1 MYLIL
6 PRQHRQGVWLMKRT
20 ILSLMASGIKNLGFL
35 LFICAWAPPLLFAQS
50 PLNQPPVLASENPAP
65 PVDLRVDKNL
75 VLVPVSVLDKEDRPV
90 AGLDRSDFRVF
101 DDKAER
107 SIESFS
113 MEDGPVAV
121 GLVFDT
127 SGSMREN
134 LRNARVAARAFFSA
148 ANPGDQ
154 FFLVEVS
161 DTSGLT
167 VPLTHDPRQIE
178 ARLVSAE
185 SRGQTPLLDAI
196 YLGLNEIKKS
206 KMSRKALLV
215 ISDGLDNHSR
225 HTQREVQQ
233 LVRESD
239 ALVYAIRVYDPL
251 DAPDKTAEIMTGQN
265 LLQEIAEQ
273 TGGREYTAGLPQ

>member
-121 GLVFDT
+121 GLCFQHQRQHA
-127 SGSMREN
+127 RES
-134 LRNARVAARAFFSA
+134 AQRAGGCQGVLLAGQPRRSV
-148 ANPGDQ
+148 
-154 FFLVEVS
+154 FLVQVS
-161 DTSGLT
+161 DTSGADGSS
-167 VPLTHDPRQIE
+167 DPRPAPE
-178 ARLVSAE
+178 PSLAGVRE
-185 SRGQTPLLDAI
+185 SRGQTPLLDAAI
-196 YLGLNEIKKS
+196 YLGLTR
-206 KMSRKALLV
+206 SRNQK
-215 ISDGLDNHSR
+215 
-225 HTQREVQQ
+225 
-233 LVRESD
+233 
-239 ALVYAIRVYDPL
+239 
-251 DAPDKTAEIMTGQN
+251 
-265 LLQEIAEQ
+265 
-273 TGGREYTAGLPQ
+273 